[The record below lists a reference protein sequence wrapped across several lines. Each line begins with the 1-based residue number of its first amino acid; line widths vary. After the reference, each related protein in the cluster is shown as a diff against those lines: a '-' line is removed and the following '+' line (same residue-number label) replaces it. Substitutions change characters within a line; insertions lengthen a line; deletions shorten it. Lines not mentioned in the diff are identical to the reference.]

1 MTDPITV
8 AARATADRLAA
19 EYGPSL
25 VADVDAVLHA
35 RGTAQRPG
43 QYLDPVS
50 LASLIVAIAAL
61 AWTIYADLRNKT
73 PQPSPGVVARHV
85 RAELRNQSDTSR
97 QDTDRITQIVVTE
110 IIQATR
116 EPG

>member
-1 MTDPITV
+1 MPPAPPPTGWPPS
-8 AARATADRLAA
+8 TAPAWSPTSTPCCTPG
-19 EYGPSL
+19 EQPSGPASTST
-25 VADVDAVLHA
+25 
-35 RGTAQRPG
+35 RF
-43 QYLDPVS
+43 S
-50 LASLIVAIAAL
+50 LASLIVAIATL

-110 IIQATR
+110 IIQAAR